1 MSEYQLPPLKDEKKF
16 EEFICDLF
24 NEIEKTK
31 SYSNTSFQTF
41 GVKGQYQKGIDI
53 FSYETNTVIQC
64 KLKDISKK
72 DDAIR
77 KDIKADID
85 KDLGKI
91 KNLQFDFDR
100 LIFISTFR
108 DDTHLE
114 EYTKK
119 IKQERNLNFR
129 LEYWGWDT
137 IQRYLKG
144 KKNLLEKYYSD
155 FIIEQ
160 SSEEA
165 TFLRNLSL
173 KKKIEKD
180 FKDWLSYSPR
190 NWKRRG
196 RMIIRSLKDNQ
207 CPDNNEPNEYGEYS
221 YFKAEIKSLYH
232 NGMEFIYYP
241 LAKIIRVFEDG
252 SWTSNLDK
260 EDEKFDEIGVWE
272 VGQINFSDIV
282 GYDMDGNGI
291 DNCPHIVCKFNYRG
305 LPFESTYFWA
315 KEKNLKFHFE
325 NAR

>member
-1 MSEYQLPPLKDEKKF
+1 MSEYQLAPLKDEKKF

-24 NEIEKTK
+24 NEIENTK

-41 GVKGQYQKGIDI
+41 GVKGQDQKGIDI
-53 FSYETNTVIQC
+53 ISYETNTVIQC
-64 KLKDISKK
+64 KLKDVSKK

-77 KDIKADID
+77 KSIKADID
-85 KDLGKI
+85 SDLGKV

-108 DDTHLE
+108 DDTHLQ
-114 EYTKK
+114 EYTQK

-144 KKNLLEKYYSD
+144 KKNLLEKYYPD

-160 SSEEA
+160 TSEE
-165 TFLRNLSL
+165 TIFLRNLSL

-180 FKDWLSYSPR
+180 FKDWLSYSD
-190 NWKRRG
+190 WKRRG
-196 RMIIRSLKDNQ
+196 RMMIRSFNDTQ
-207 CPDNNEPNEYGEYS
+207 YPHSQEPDEYGEYP
-221 YFKAEIKSLYH
+221 YFQAEIKSLYH

-260 EDEKFDEIGVWE
+260 KEGEKFDEIGVWE

-282 GYDMDGNGI
+282 EYDMDGDSNY
-291 DNCPHIVCKFNYRG
+291 PHIFCKFNHRG

-315 KEKNLKFHFE
+315 KEKNLEFHFE